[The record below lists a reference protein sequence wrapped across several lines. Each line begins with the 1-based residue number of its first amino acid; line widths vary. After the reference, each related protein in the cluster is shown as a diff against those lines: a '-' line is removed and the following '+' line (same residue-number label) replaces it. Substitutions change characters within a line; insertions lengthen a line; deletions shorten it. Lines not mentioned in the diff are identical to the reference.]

1 MFPHYTERK
10 LIETNFLLNV
20 MMMNTAGQMG
30 GELAIWLLITVGALL
45 IPVIVVA
52 IYCMRHHLPRRP
64 QMNLMESRLPRI
76 MKNTQQT
83 KTLRSYNGPFMESSN
98 DAADVSSENNYNF
111 TFSRMNSLK
120 NQRVHWRDESATSK
134 NDVFYSREDS
144 FNTRMLTELPST
156 DRNRTFI
163 LSSSS
168 VPSHF
173 IPRAII
179 PAGSAVH
186 NIGTSQLL
194 LLSTNLMSISFDH
207 NSLV

>member
-1 MFPHYTERK
+1 MFPQYTER
-10 LIETNFLLNV
+10 
-20 MMMNTAGQMG
+20 QMG

-45 IPVIVVA
+45 IPLIVIA
-52 IYCMRHHLPRRP
+52 ICCIRHHLPRRP
-64 QMNLMESRLPRI
+64 QMTLIESRLPRI

-83 KTLRSYNGPFMESSN
+83 KILRSYNGPFMKSSN
-98 DAADVSSENNYNF
+98 DDVGVSSENNYNL
-111 TFSRMNSLK
+111 TFSRVNSLK
-120 NQRVHWRDESATSK
+120 KQRVHWREQSAASK

-194 LLSTNLMSISFDH
+194 LLSTNLMPISFDH

>member
-1 MFPHYTERK
+1 MFPQYTER
-10 LIETNFLLNV
+10 
-20 MMMNTAGQMG
+20 QMG

-45 IPVIVVA
+45 IPLIVIA
-52 IYCMRHHLPRRP
+52 ICCIRHHLPRRP
-64 QMNLMESRLPRI
+64 QMTLIESRLPRI

-83 KTLRSYNGPFMESSN
+83 KILRLYNGPFMKSSN
-98 DAADVSSENNYNF
+98 DDVGVSSENNYNL
-111 TFSRMNSLK
+111 TFSRVNSLK
-120 NQRVHWRDESATSK
+120 KQRVHWREESAASK

-194 LLSTNLMSISFDH
+194 LLSTNLMPISFDH